1 MRSTKDATITTA
13 QVALQRF
20 AVALGQRNEA
30 EARAELEAP
39 MKAMKAAMIIDSE
52 GKVRTLAFST

>member
-1 MRSTKDATITTA
+1 M
-13 QVALQRF
+13 ALQRF
-20 AVALGQRNEA
+20 AVALGERNEA

-52 GKVRTLAFST
+52 GKVGASAFST